1 MYGNGYLVLSIDDDP
16 CVSRVVQLKLENAGY
31 RVARAVTA
39 EEGLAKISDLKP
51 DVVITDVKMPGMSG
65 IDLCRRCEELFSDRE
80 YLTIVLTAQLD
91 QESRIWVESSNRR
104 RFISKPFSPRKVLET
119 IESYRLAREGAA
131 VT

>member
-1 MYGNGYLVLSIDDDP
+1 MDGNGYLVLSIDDDP

-39 EEGLAKISDLKP
+39 EEGLAKIRELKP

-91 QESRIWVESSNRR
+91 EESRIWVESSNRR
-104 RFISKPFSPRKVLET
+104 RFISKPFSPRRVLET
-119 IESYRLAREGAA
+119 IENYRLDREGEPVA
-131 VT
+131 